1 MRRMINKFSF
11 LLRTAGFG
19 LCCACAAYML
29 YVAVSLHMVSKL
41 ERSGAKTWS
50 LGVIAVTEGSVV
62 RADGACVV
70 IRYYHEWDGTDYQ
83 KVISRAIRGCQEG
96 MRLPVVYSVGMGA
109 GTCLTVG
116 IYRKSVQ
123 TIGAAGAVMLLS
135 GLIMNSRRR
144 GKENGKKKDRSR
156 KLEDEHDSQ

>member
-1 MRRMINKFSF
+1 MRRMTNKFSF